1 MSDRCILKSQTALLI
16 YIFEMLF
23 NNQTFQISEKD
34 KKNSNLEIWGFV
46 ESNVTHWN
54 TKITIY
60 IYGQCEQTPAPT
72 MSVTKCVSLPH
83 F

>member
-34 KKNSNLEIWGFV
+34 KKNSNLEI
-46 ESNVTHWN
+46 
-54 TKITIY
+54 
-60 IYGQCEQTPAPT
+60 
-72 MSVTKCVSLPH
+72 
-83 F
+83 